1 MNSKMSSN
9 IQAIVKRLQV
19 ASDAYYNGNG
29 SPMGDEEYDAL
40 RDQLEQLDPQNPFL
54 KQIGAPVPKGQAV
67 KLPYKMA
74 SLNKIK
80 PGTGAV
86 DSFRSSSKVKSWV
99 LSDKLDGISVL
110 WDTGKRKLY
119 LRGDGFTGV
128 DVSAYAPYLN
138 GLTPRCFNKK
148 WVLRGELVLPNSVS
162 VESTLSRSWVN
173 GQLHQKTPIP
183 EQLGKINFVA
193 YELIEPAGLTREEQ
207 FRNMAEEGFEIP
219 CNMVVNT
226 ITDASLSLVLLSRR
240 NLSRYS
246 IDGIVVGENNIPV
259 KDTTDTVT
267 NPKDMRAF
275 KMPMGDQQA
284 ETEVVDILWSASY
297 QGYWIPRLQIKPVMV
312 GGSRI
317 EYLSAHNARF
327 VLDNQVGKGA
337 KIVIRK
343 SGDVIPTLDKV
354 LQPSNVIQLPKGVW
368 DGPEATASH
377 LKLSQE
383 ESGEHEDVVQKKL
396 THFAKTLDIPH
407 LGPGQTV
414 KLISAA
420 IVTPGDLGKAT
431 LADLVKALGDGM
443 GKKIYP
449 TIQAQLEKASEM
461 DLMVA
466 SSLMPRGV
474 GETKLKALFALNA
487 DPRKWEDTILECEGW
502 SSSALD
508 AFFPKLAEYEAWRKS
523 EFPTIPYPKITR
535 PKSPVLRAAIPGKK
549 EVFCFTGFRSGDMQA
564 QLEAKGHEFTPT
576 YGKKTTILVVTDEET
591 LNSATEKIRKA
602 REAGTRIIT
611 RAQLSQE
618 YLGTN

>member
-564 QLEAKGHEFTPT
+564 QLEAKGHECTPT
-576 YGKKTTILVVTDEET
+576 YSKKTTILVVTDEET